1 MSPTT
6 GRRARPL
13 RWLTVVAVLGV
24 TACTGEPAP
33 PPTVR
38 VDRGTVATTVSASGT
53 LVSITEQRLGF
64 AEGGKLAEVLVKVGD
79 RVEPG
84 QVLARLDDLTVQAE
98 LDQAQARLA
107 QEQAT
112 LDKLRGGNTVG
123 AAKNTLEQAQKILDA
138 TKEQAD
144 ATNAANRSAT
154 ERARKELDFD
164 KKALDRAEDQLEA
177 DERACRRGGGTP
189 PKTTDPDDKDGEE
202 PVSTGLSGGSSN
214 AACDRVPSSKSAVE
228 TAKRTVI
235 SSQTTLD
242 AAQERERVD
251 EANGRV
257 SVEQARQSVVS
268 ADNDLNT
275 AGNDRPADIRVQ
287 EAVVRDAQAS
297 VTIAQD
303 GVEDTILRAPVAAV
317 VSAVNGVAGEFVGA
331 ASGTTPGAPGS
342 QAGLPAEPQIGD
354 NGGNGG
360 AVPGSGAVV
369 VLNNVNTFQLV
380 VPFEESDAAQVAP
393 GKQVEISVDALPD
406 LRKRGSVLAVSP
418 SGDPSTGVVRYYA
431 TIVLTEG
438 DPRLRD
444 GQTALADVMAD
455 TRENVL
461 RVPTVAV
468 RRDGGNT
475 VVDVPVPEGRE
486 TRQFEAGLAGDE
498 YTEVVSGLPEGQEL
512 LLPAAP

>member
-13 RWLTVVAVLGV
+13 RWLAVVAVFGL

-53 LVSITEQRLGF
+53 LVSISEQRLGF
-64 AEGGKLAEVLVKVGD
+64 AEGGQLAEVLVKVGD

-84 QVLARLDDLTVQAE
+84 QVLARLEDLTVQAE

-189 PKTTDPDDKDGEE
+189 PKSTESDDGKDE
-202 PVSTGLSGGSSN
+202 PVSTGLSAGSSN

-235 SSQTTLD
+235 SSQTALD

-268 ADNDLNT
+268 ADNDVDT

-317 VSAVNGVAGEFVGA
+317 VSAVNGVAGEFVGN
-331 ASGTTPGAPGS
+331 ASGTTPGAPGT
-342 QAGLPAEPQIGD
+342 QAGLPTEPQIGD

-360 AVPGSGAVV
+360 AVPGTGAVV

-380 VPFEESDAAQVAP
+380 VPFEESDAAQVTP

-406 LRKRGSVLAVSP
+406 LRKRGSVLAVAP

-444 GQTALADVMAD
+444 GQTALAEVMAD
-455 TRENVL
+455 IRENVL

-486 TRQFEAGLAGDE
+486 PRQFEPGLAGDE

-512 LLPAAP
+512 LLPASP